1 MSMNI
6 RLSTKVHQTDNW
18 VTKHFDGLVQV
29 QKYLAGFSSWSF
41 YDIELMDHANQF
53 CFTDWDSIQQYI
65 ERTLKPLGK
74 AVPQYMFK
82 DAQITG
88 IEWIALQE
96 RTDLDCYPV
105 GTHLY
110 LLTDPATREYCFVY
124 SDEADQLSNPYPT
137 LDAAQEAMSVYMRNL

>member
-6 RLSTKVHQTDNW
+6 RLSTKVHQTDDW

-41 YDIELMDHANQF
+41 YGISLTDHVTKLR
-53 CFTDWDSIQQYI
+53 FTDWDSIQQYI

-82 DAQITG
+82 DTPVDND
-88 IEWIALQE
+88 IAAN
-96 RTDLDCYPV
+96 TDLDWYELEGHIFMLVNPV
-105 GTHLY
+105 
-110 LLTDPATREYCFVY
+110 TREYCYVY
-124 SDEADQLSNPYPT
+124 TDECDQPSKPYPT
-137 LDAAQEAMSVYMRNL
+137 LADAHRALSVYMRNL

>member
-6 RLSTKVHQTDNW
+6 RLSTKVDETSNFVD
-18 VTKHFDGLVQV
+18 KEFDGLVQA
-29 QKYLAGFSSWSF
+29 QKYLSGFSFDSF
-41 YDIELMDHANQF
+41 YAIELIDN
-53 CFTDWDSIQQYI
+53 FTGDYFDTWESIHQYI
-65 ERTLKPLGK
+65 NSSLKPLGK

-137 LDAAQEAMSVYMRNL
+137 LDAAQEALSVYMRNL